1 MTGISGGL
9 QMDISEDRI
18 RAIVERVVE
27 RVAVEQGI
35 APSSSGRG
43 GRELGCFDDLDEAV
57 SAARRAYKDLQDLT
71 MSHREK
77 LIHNIRKVVHAQNQ
91 SLAEMAVRETKLG
104 RVEDKLIKNNLAIW
118 KTPGTE
124 DLQTRA
130 MSGDNGLTIW
140 ERSPFGVLGSI
151 TPCTN
156 PTPTIVSNG
165 IGFIAAG
172 NSGVFC
178 PHPLAR
184 ETSVKVVQLINEA
197 VVSAGGPENLIVTLR
212 KPTIQL
218 AGNLMTHKGI
228 NLLVVTGGPDVVKAA
243 MGSGKR
249 VIGAGPG
256 NPPALVDETANLA
269 QAARDIV
276 RGASFD
282 NNIICTDEKEV
293 FAVDSIFDELKRLML
308 NEKVVEVKGH
318 NLKKLEQLVLKENR
332 GPRRHSVVNKEWVGK
347 DASLILEAIG
357 IDAPRDTRLIICE
370 TEQDHPFIWSEL
382 LMPVLAM
389 ARVRDWREGVQIS
402 VEAEHGFRH
411 TASMH
416 STNIERL
423 SVMARAMDTSI
434 FVKNGPNFAGLGQG
448 GEGHASF
455 TIASPTGDGVTSAR
469 NFTRERKCIVVDQ
482 LRIV

>member
-1 MTGISGGL
+1 
-9 QMDISEDRI
+9 MDISESRI

-27 RVAVEQGI
+27 RVAQEQGLSG
-35 APSSSGRG
+35 AAGSPTRSGGSSP
-43 GRELGCFDDLDEAV
+43 ELGCFDDLDDAV
-57 SAARRAYKDLQDLT
+57 KAARVAYRELQDVT
-71 MSHREK
+71 IGHREK
-77 LIHNIRKVVHAQNQ
+77 IIASIRKVMDQNNRM
-91 SLAEMAVRETKLG
+91 LAEMAVRETKFG
-104 RVEDKLIKNNLAIW
+104 RVDDKVIKNNLAIW

-130 MSGDNGLTIW
+130 LSGDHGLTIW
-140 ERSPFGVLGSI
+140 ERSPFGVIGSI

-178 PHPLAR
+178 PHPLAK
-184 ETSVKVVQLINEA
+184 ETSVLCVRLINEA
-197 VVSAGGPENLIVTLR
+197 VVAAGGPVNLIVTLR
-212 KPTIQL
+212 APSIKQ
-218 AGNLMTHKGI
+218 AQALMTHEGI
-228 NLLVVTGGPDVVKAA
+228 NLLVVTGGPEVVKAA
-243 MGSGKR
+243 MSSGKR

-256 NPPALVDETANLA
+256 TPPALVVETADL
-269 QAARDIV
+269 QKAAYDLV

-293 FAVDSIFDELKRLML
+293 FAVASIHEELKRLML
-308 NEKVVEVKGH
+308 QQPAVEVKGQA
-318 NLKKLEQLVLKENR
+318 LKRLEQLVLKENR
-332 GPRRHSVVNKEWVGK
+332 GPRRHAVVNKEWVGK
-347 DASLILEAIG
+347 DATAILEAIG
-357 IDAPRDTRLIICE
+357 VDCPRDTRLVICDV
-370 TEQDHPFIWSEL
+370 EQDHPFVWSEL

-389 ARVRDWREGVQIS
+389 AKVRDWQEGVAIS

-411 TASMH
+411 TSSMH
-416 STNIERL
+416 STHIARL

-434 FVKNGPNFAGLGQG
+434 FVKNGPNFAGLGEG